1 MILTMVS
8 NMHGTDYGAMMAAI
22 FITVIPVLILYM
34 MSQEMVIKGLTAG
47 AVKG

>member
-1 MILTMVS
+1 
-8 NMHGTDYGAMMAAI
+8 MMAAI
-22 FITVIPVLILYM
+22 FITVVPVLILYM